1 MPTQKKTKQQ
11 KEELLEIVDEL
22 KDLNLEFE
30 KEYEEEEEVEE
41 EEVEEEEV
49 EEEEVDEE
57 EQILLEIEERRKKL
71 EFVRQKKALKK
82 NAGKYAEKIQNM
94 LIDNIEFNKKS
105 IEECYKS
112 IQKLTEE
119 SDDCKKHLKELIHLT
134 DDEDIMNYLSDN
146 FSEEVNEIIEEEK
159 PKPMSK
165 SNKIKS
171 PIVKADNVTDL
182 FKQLG
187 GFDGPINDD
196 GLEVVVEEKPKG
208 KRTAIDRKAYPN
220 YLLDKMVF
228 RASGNHKVDKS
239 RGKISMEIVFNAKTK
254 TFYNRGHNKKEY
266 KFLQDANRVWCNE
279 RGYEKLGNA
288 WEDFQAVNLET
299 NEVRSI
305 QYLHLD
311 NWIEKEGAEDYIDE
325 NFKF

>member
-1 MPTQKKTKQQ
+1 MTSQKKNV
-11 KEELLEIVDEL
+11 L
-22 KDLNLEFE
+22 LEFE
-30 KEYEEEEEVEE
+30 DEKEVLVEVEEEEEEVEE
-41 EEVEEEEV
+41 EEEE

-57 EQILLEIEERRKKL
+57 KQILLEIEERRKKL

-82 NAGKYAEKIQNM
+82 NAGKYAEKIKDM
-94 LIDNIEFNKKS
+94 LNHNIEFNKKS
-105 IEECYKS
+105 IEESYKT
-112 IQKLTEE
+112 IQKLSQENDDYEE
-119 SDDCKKHLKELIHLT
+119 MLT
-134 DDEDIMNYLSDN
+134 DLNELKDEEDIMNYLADN
-146 FSEEVNEIIEEEK
+146 FGEEVNEMINEETPKE
-159 PKPMSK
+159 KPMSK
-165 SNKIKS
+165 TPKKN
-171 PIVKADNVTDL
+171 IVKADNVTDL

-187 GFDGPINDD
+187 GFDEPIYKDN
-196 GLEVVVEEKPKG
+196 LEVVVEEKPKG

-228 RASGNHKVDKS
+228 KASGFHKVEKN

-254 TFYNRGHNKKEY
+254 TFYNRGQNKKEY

-288 WEDFQAVNLET
+288 WEDFQAVNLKT

-311 NWIEKEGAEDYIDE
+311 NWIEKEGAEDYIDKS
-325 NFKF
+325 FKI